1 MAPFRSGV
9 LGWTPV
15 LIDDL
20 LARRLL
26 VLSGKGGVGK
36 SLVGTALAV
45 AAHRRGKRVL
55 LVEVDTPAVAEAG
68 RFLGAGPGAGAERE
82 LRPGLF
88 TVNLQPAAV
97 MDEYV
102 RHIVKAEFL
111 ARRVLD
117 SPIYHRFFA
126 AAPGLKELMVLGKVM
141 VLEEAKIGWG
151 RRPRFDLIIL
161 DAPATG
167 HGLAFLKV
175 PQAAAEAVP
184 VGPVGSNARRV
195 LELLRD
201 DKRTALVVVAIPEE
215 MAVVEAVEFHHLAV
229 EQIGM
234 TARAVVLNAC
244 HERRFTKAQE
254 AEVLRLTAEDATGT
268 LAGGVDLR
276 ASLEAARRLLR
287 RERMTR
293 FYQTRLRRSLDLPL
307 ATLPYLFQDQI
318 GPSQVEELADR
329 LEAA

>member
-1 MAPFRSGV
+1 P
-9 LGWTPV
+9 P
-15 LIDDL
+15 
-20 LARRLL
+20 
-26 VLSGKGGVGK
+26 
-36 SLVGTALAV
+36 
-45 AAHRRGKRVL
+45 
-55 LVEVDTPAVAEAG
+55 VAEAA

-88 TVNLQPAAV
+88 SVNLRPAAV

-102 RHIVKAEFL
+102 RHVVRAEFL

-117 SPIYHRFFA
+117 SPVYQRFFA

-141 VLEEAKIGWG
+141 VLEDARTGWG
-151 RRPRFDLIIL
+151 RQPRYDLIVL

-175 PQAAAEAVP
+175 PVAALEAVP
-184 VGPVGSNARRV
+184 VGPVASNARRV

-201 DKRTALVVVAIPEE
+201 ARRTALVVVAVPEE
-215 MAVVEAVEFHHLAV
+215 MAVVEALEFHRMAV
-229 EQIGM
+229 DQVGM

-244 HERRFTKAQE
+244 HERRFTTTQE
-254 AEVLRLTAEDATGT
+254 AEILRLSAEGAGGT

-276 ASLEAARRLLR
+276 AALEAARHLSR

-293 FYQTRLRRSLDLPL
+293 FYERRLRRAVDLPL
-307 ATLPYLFQDQI
+307 VSLPFLFQDQM
-318 GPSQVEELADR
+318 GSAQVEALADR

>member
-1 MAPFRSGV
+1 V
-9 LGWTPV
+9 L
-15 LIDDL
+15 LDDL
-20 LARRLL
+20 FARRLL

-36 SLVGTALAV
+36 SLVGSALAL
-45 AAHRRGKRVL
+45 AAQRRGKRVL
-55 LVEVDTPAVAEAG
+55 LVEVDAPAVAEAG
-68 RFLGAGPGAGAERE
+68 RFLGAGPGGGEERE
-82 LRPGLF
+82 LRPGLS
-88 TVNLQPAAV
+88 TVNLQPSGV

-102 RHIVKAEFL
+102 RHVVRAEFL

-117 SPIYHRFFA
+117 SPVYHRFFA

-141 VLEEAKIGWG
+141 VLEDAKSGWG
-151 RRPRFDLIIL
+151 RKPRFDLIVL

-175 PQAAAEAVP
+175 PVAAVETVP

-201 DKRTALVVVAIPEE
+201 PQRSALVVVAIPEE
-215 MAVVEAVEFHHLAV
+215 MAVVEALEFHRMAV
-229 EQIGM
+229 EQVGM

-254 AEVLRLTAEDATGT
+254 AEVLRLTAEQATGT
-268 LAGGVDLR
+268 LPGGVPLG
-276 ASLEAARRLLR
+276 AALGAARRLLR

-293 FYQTRLRRSLDLPL
+293 FYQGRLRRELALPL
-307 ATLPYLFQDQI
+307 LSLPFLFQEQI
-318 GPSQVEELADR
+318 GPTQVEQLADR